1 MGYAAFIASSCS
13 TVTQRAVKCS
23 GFPASIDS
31 AGVAQLVEQR
41 IRNAK
46 VVGSTPISGT
56 NRARRAIE
64 SSVSCSHP
72 MPFGCKR
79 KQLSV
84 R

>member
-56 NRARRAIE
+56 NRAKCAIE
-64 SSVSCSHP
+64 SSISRSHP
-72 MPFGCKR
+72 CP
-79 KQLSV
+79 LDANASN
-84 R
+84 